1 MKKWEYDVLIKA
13 KWDID
18 LDFETKRI
26 AHLILERESK
36 LVKEQICL
44 LERKEDALSK
54 QLEELAKQLCKVL
67 RGMRR
72 LEYKDERLFDFKMK
86 IE

>member
-13 KWDID
+13 KWDTD

-26 AHLILERESK
+26 AHLILDREEK
-36 LVKEQICL
+36 V
-44 LERKEDALSK
+44 
-54 QLEELAKQLCKVL
+54 LAKQLDALESKEIALAEELARVQQA
-67 RGMRR
+67 MFIVRR
-72 LEYKDERLFDFKMK
+72 KRKQVEDNQVD